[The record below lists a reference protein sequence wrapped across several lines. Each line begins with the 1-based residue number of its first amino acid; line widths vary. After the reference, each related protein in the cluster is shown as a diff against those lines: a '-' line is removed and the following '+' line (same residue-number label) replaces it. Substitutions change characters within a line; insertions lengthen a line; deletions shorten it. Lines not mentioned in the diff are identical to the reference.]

1 MYIPNK
7 FEMKDGNAIIDFIA
21 EFSFGQL
28 ISPDLEATHMPLL
41 YVPEEGI
48 KGQLYGHF
56 ARANPQWKQLEG
68 QRVLVIF
75 NGPHAYIS
83 PTWYANKPAVPTWN
97 YAAVHCYGTVELLS
111 ENDAADTMDKL
122 INQYEPELLNNKDV
136 MPDGYQHKLR
146 QAIVPFRIAVDK
158 IQAKEKLGQ
167 HRKTGDQQ
175 GVYLALQE
183 SQHPDAKGL
192 AQYMNKRDLGT
203 GK

>member
-7 FEMKDGNAIIDFIA
+7 LEMKDDNAIIDFIA
-21 EFSFGQL
+21 EFSFGLL

-41 YVPEEGI
+41 YVPEEGA

-56 ARANPQWKQLEG
+56 AKANPQWKQLEG
-68 QRVLVIF
+68 ERVLVIF

-83 PTWYANKPAVPTWN
+83 PTWYTNKPAVPTWN
-97 YAAVHCYGTVELLS
+97 YAAIHCYGTVELLS
-111 ENDAADTMDKL
+111 ENDAANTMDTL
-122 INQYEPELLNNKDV
+122 INKYEPELLSNKDI
-136 MPDGYQHKLR
+136 MPDDYQHKLR
-146 QAIVPFRIAVDK
+146 QAIVPFRIVVDK

-175 GVYLALQE
+175 GVYFALQE
-183 SQHPDAKGL
+183 SQHPDANVL
-192 AQYMNKRDLGT
+192 AEYMNKRELGT